1 MRTTQMNSG
10 SKKLTVELIH
20 KKLPQTQCKNCGFED
35 CAGYA
40 EAIFQGNANI
50 NRCWPGEQN
59 TLTALAKLLNI
70 DPPELDPKFSK
81 SKRNTT
87 AIIEESLCIGCTL
100 CITACPID
108 SIIGSAKTMHTIL
121 NSSCSG
127 CGLCVSPCPTDC
139 IAIKDI
145 ETAAD
150 EGYHSANF
158 VANLTNEERSNLWL
172 DRYNRRNNRL
182 KTKIPSHK
190 QSEKI
195 TTPAD
200 NPKKP
205 RIQLIDK
212 ILAKAKKRLDEGH
225 EK

>member
-1 MRTTQMNSG
+1 MIG
-10 SKKLTVELIH
+10 DSKKLTVEIIH
-20 KKLPQTQCKNCGFED
+20 EKLPQTQCKNCGFED

-50 NRCWPGEQN
+50 NRCWPGEQT
-59 TLTALAKLLNI
+59 TLSALAKLLNI
-70 DPPELDPKFSK
+70 DPPDLDPEFSK
-81 SKRNTT
+81 SKWNTT

-100 CITACPID
+100 CIAACPID

-145 ETAAD
+145 ETATD

-158 VANLTNEERSNLWL
+158 LANLTNEERSNLWL
-172 DRYNRRNNRL
+172 RLYNRRNNRL
-182 KTKIPSHK
+182 STKTRSHK
-190 QSEKI
+190 KSEKI
-195 TTPAD
+195 NTLAN

-205 RIQLIDK
+205 RIQLIDA
-212 ILAKAKKRLDEGH
+212 ILAKAKKRLDEGY